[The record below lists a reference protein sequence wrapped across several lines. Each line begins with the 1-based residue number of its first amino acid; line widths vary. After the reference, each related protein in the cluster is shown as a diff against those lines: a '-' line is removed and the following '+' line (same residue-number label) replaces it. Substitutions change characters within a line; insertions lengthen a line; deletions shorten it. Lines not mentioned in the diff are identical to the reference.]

1 MVASFRL
8 LFEFLLAREG
18 SHFFASQKKLK
29 NSRLMGV
36 AGMEKGSEGSFKW
49 TYPAEGVA
57 ENRRFGARGR
67 LSPHKK
73 KCPAA

>member
-1 MVASFRL
+1 
-8 LFEFLLAREG
+8 
-18 SHFFASQKKLK
+18 
-29 NSRLMGV
+29 MGI

-73 KCPAA
+73 SALRPNGWEGIEDRRAKITVISTAKWIN